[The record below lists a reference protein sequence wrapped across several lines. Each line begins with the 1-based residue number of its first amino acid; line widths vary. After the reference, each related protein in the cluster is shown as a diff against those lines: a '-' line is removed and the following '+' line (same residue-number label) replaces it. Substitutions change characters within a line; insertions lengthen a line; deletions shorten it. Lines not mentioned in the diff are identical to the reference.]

1 MKRCT
6 KCILPETYPGIVF
19 DEKGVCSRCYEWETD
34 FRRVDYARSKQKLNQ
49 LIQEQKEEARK
60 LGLPYDVI
68 VPVSGGK
75 DSAYVLYV
83 MKELYGCRVLALN
96 YHNTLQT
103 ELAYR
108 NLMNLIDVFDVDFKM
123 ITIQP
128 SLLKRAY
135 REAIKHHSEF
145 CMVCN
150 CTGYWILLSFISEL
164 FSTYYSVPLIVGGW
178 NRLFEYD
185 PMINTLDF
193 GVYRKLLED
202 TGLIG
207 EFTQTLNIGI
217 LDGLTLQKDVRQQN
231 SVQFIQLPEY
241 WDWDH
246 AEILR
251 TLKEKGWQPLKDK
264 DTHFDCWAS
273 PLADRLEVS
282 KYGLSQKNTIAAAMV
297 RAGKWNRQDVLI
309 AEEQNVNTLDEEQL
323 FDRFA
328 KHIGLPFTESETFRR
343 RIFQ

>member
-6 KCILPETYPGIVF
+6 KCILPETYPGIAF
-19 DEKGVCSRCYEWETD
+19 DERGVCSRCEEWVTD
-34 FRRVDYARSKQKLNQ
+34 FCQVDYARSKERLNQ
-49 LIQEQKEEARK
+49 LIEQKKEEAQK
-60 LGLPYDVI
+60 HGLPYDVI
-68 VPVSGGK
+68 VPISGGK

-96 YHNTLQT
+96 YHNTMQT

-123 ITIQP
+123 ITIKP

-135 REAIKHHSEF
+135 REALIHHSEF

-150 CTGYWILLSFISEL
+150 CTGYWILLSFIAEL
-164 FSTYYSVPLIVGGW
+164 FSTYSYLPLIVGGW
-178 NRLFEYD
+178 NRLYEYD
-185 PMINTLDF
+185 PIINTLDF

-207 EFTQTLNIGI
+207 EFTQTLNIDI
-217 LDGLTLQKDVRQQN
+217 LDGLTLQKDVRQQD

-241 WDWDH
+241 WEWDH

-273 PLADRLEVS
+273 QLADRLEVL
-282 KYGLSQKNTIAAAMV
+282 KYGLSQKSTIAATMV
-297 RAGKWNRQDVLI
+297 RAGKWNRQEVLI
-309 AEEQNVNTLDEEQL
+309 AEEKNVNCLEDEEL
-323 FDRFA
+323 FERFA
-328 KHIGLPFTESETFRR
+328 RHIRLPNTESETLRR